1 MLPSGGLSH
10 SLLPWRFSLSKHLL
24 ISRLSRP
31 SQCQTLPV
39 QSSVLK
45 EGRECPTLIIP
56 LLGPS
61 GHHLLPDTHVKM
73 FIIALER
80 KTWILEERFLHSWQG
95 DLEYPQKKEIIYG
108 KSWLSFAWYSWSA
121 ASWTELKS
129 YINAIYF
136 RWH

>member
-1 MLPSGGLSH
+1 MFSHATFRGIESLPPSVEV
-10 SLLPWRFSLSKHLL
+10 LPLKASADF
-24 ISRLSRP
+24 
-31 SQCQTLPV
+31 QTEQTLPVPV

-45 EGRECPTLIIP
+45 EGREYPTLNIP

-61 GHHLLPDTHVKM
+61 GHHLLPDTRVKM